1 MFVFVSVSKS
11 LGCCVELFG
20 SLMRMDG
27 KGCRRRS
34 RRRHNS
40 IENYLANGRVEYS
53 KTCKVQRAK

>member
-1 MFVFVSVSKS
+1 
-11 LGCCVELFG
+11 
-20 SLMRMDG
+20 MRMDG

-53 KTCKVQRAK
+53 KTCKVQRVKTILRDSIGKLLDEI